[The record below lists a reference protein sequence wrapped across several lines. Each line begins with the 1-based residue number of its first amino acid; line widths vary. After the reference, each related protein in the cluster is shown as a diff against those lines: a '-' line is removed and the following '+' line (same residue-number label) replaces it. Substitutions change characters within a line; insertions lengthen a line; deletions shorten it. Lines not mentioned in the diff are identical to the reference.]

1 MCHYCSSL
9 TVFGLGGSY
18 AEEISKTFGLDLKM
32 SFWHEKFIIKGSNLT
47 IDFLLFCSVAF
58 ALRFMFLV
66 LTDHQMEGRATNRFS
81 LVKMEAQITTRLK
94 ELIDFAFLHFFAK
107 YALLKL
113 L

>member
-1 MCHYCSSL
+1 MCYYCSSL

-18 AEEISKTFGLDLKM
+18 AEQISQTFSLDLKRP
-32 SFWHEKFIIKGSNLT
+32 FWHEKSIIKGSNLT

-58 ALRFMFLV
+58 ALGFMFLV
-66 LTDHQMEGRATNRFS
+66 LTDHQMEGRATNQFS
-81 LVKMEAQITTRLK
+81 LVKMEAPITTRLK
-94 ELIDFAFLHFFAK
+94 QLIDFAFLHFFAK